1 MFVRAE
7 SDGPGE
13 SPCAPGPAL
22 TEPLDRVLL
31 DPGPVGDAGGALGA
45 AWPGPPFGDR
55 HLDRGPGK
63 WLRRPGYALE

>member
-13 SPCAPGPAL
+13 SPCAPGPVL

-31 DPGPVGDAGGALGA
+31 DPGPVADAGGALGA
-45 AWPGPPFGDR
+45 AWRGPPFGDR
-55 HLDRGPGK
+55 HLERGPGK
-63 WLRRPGYALE
+63 WLRRPGHALE